1 MKQTPNY
8 GLNQWELG
16 DRIRMEDFNA
26 DNDITDTI
34 LAELDGELDE
44 KLGRASLYWTTPGTS
59 GTTSGPSTISPIGLV
74 KDWNNYEYVI
84 MMVDV
89 PEGSQRTGSPL
100 EIRICD
106 KPYETIATIP
116 EDSFIII
123 FRPLR
128 NASNKIQGT
137 LLSARGVKFFTCQRT
152 FSQFSQMSIF
162 PTEGHMA
169 STGLTFVGFR

>member
-44 KLGRASLYWTTPGTS
+44 KLGRASLYWSVPATPGS
-59 GTTSGPSTISPIGLV
+59 TTGPSTINPSGLV
-74 KDWNNYEYVI
+74 KDWSGYEYVI
-84 MMVDV
+84 MMVDI

-100 EIRICD
+100 EIQICD
-106 KPYETIATIP
+106 KPYETVATIP
-116 EDSFIII
+116 EDSFIMI
-123 FRPLR
+123 FRSR
-128 NASNKIQGT
+128 RDASNKIQGT
-137 LLSARGVKFFTCQRT
+137 ILSAGGVKFFTCQRT
-152 FSQFSQMSIF
+152 FSQFDQMFIV
-162 PTEGHMA
+162 PTEGHMS